1 MTLPPPT
8 TAPNHQRQ
16 RITTTPPPETTL
28 PKPFPTTANSCPHSP
43 PPRFDRLPQ
52 HCCHQRQRLTTTAG
66 NHSACDILFTTVAV
80 TITTQTLPY
89 HNKLLP
95 QPHPT
100 EDRVYH
106 NLPPATTHRLDET
119 IAAADVDGH
128 GTIDYDEFIT
138 TTMHL
143 NRMDREEHFYTTF

>member
-119 IAAADVDGH
+119 IAAVRSCSPHRLAS
-128 GTIDYDEFIT
+128 ESIT
-138 TTMHL
+138 VLLIFGGCRWAWNHRL
-143 NRMDREEHFYTTF
+143 R

>member
-1 MTLPPPT
+1 MKEHTYITPTLPFDL
-8 TAPNHQRQ
+8 
-16 RITTTPPPETTL
+16 RITTTPPPETKP
-28 PKPFPTTANSCPHSP
+28 PKPFPTTTNSCPQPP

-52 HCCHQRQRLTTTAG
+52 HCCHQRQRLTATAG
-66 NHSACDILFTTVAV
+66 NHSACGILFTTVAV

-106 NLPPATTHRLDET
+106 NLPPATTQ
-119 IAAADVDGH
+119 
-128 GTIDYDEFIT
+128 
-138 TTMHL
+138 
-143 NRMDREEHFYTTF
+143 DRHYVALPTALMKQ